1 VFLESVTVILWIL
14 FALSVSLAVWG
25 LKRRSAKVLLVAALP
40 AGVFAFF
47 FFWDPHGRLFFVWPL
62 ALLAAAVSLRWPARW
77 PGWLLLAAGV
87 ITCAVVT
94 VLMPW
99 TPLENAGLPFM
110 PEEDV
115 RTDPFDPDEEARR
128 VIAGYLQAVAAGD
141 AGALQSY
148 VWRYADTSAGRPPL
162 QKDEVQGRLAAV
174 ESQGGFGAGGLWVE
188 AYRAELVPGGPLFFT
203 LVQEPRDGTLRV
215 AAVSR
220 EPVNIHAGDAGPVD
234 AAWRED
240 AEKAVRGYFE
250 ALERR
255 DFAGAVRWVHPEWR
269 DFTAMPE
276 RELRSLR
283 LLSTG
288 FCGVYRVGRVVLFE
302 YEVEA
307 WARYPGVFTRQPYPR
322 SSGRNIYYV
331 MLAPL
336 DPPVPAE
343 WRIVCIGSGP

>member
-1 VFLESVTVILWIL
+1 MFLELLTVILWVL
-14 FALSVSLAVWG
+14 FALSFGLAVWG
-25 LKRRSAKVLLVAALP
+25 LVCRSARAVFLAVLP
-40 AGVFAFF
+40 AAIFAFF
-47 FFWDPHGRLFFVWPL
+47 FFGDPHGRLFFVWPL
-62 ALLAAAVSLRWPARW
+62 ALLGAALSLRRPGRW
-77 PGWLLLAAGV
+77 REWLLLAAG
-87 ITCAVVT
+87 IGACAGG
-94 VLMPW
+94 VLVSFHQ
-99 TPLENAGLPFM
+99 AG
-110 PEEDV
+110 DG
-115 RTDPFDPDEEARR
+115 RTQPVPGEPAEIAPFDPDEEERR

-141 AGALQSY
+141 ARALQSY
-148 VWRYADTSAGRPPL
+148 VWRYADTSAGQPPL
-162 QKDEVQGRLAAV
+162 QKGEVWERLAAV

-188 AYRAELVPGGPLFFT
+188 VYRAEMVPASLLFFT
-203 LVQEPRDGTLRV
+203 LVQEPGDGTPKV

-220 EPVNIHAGDAGPVD
+220 EPVNIHARDAGPIE
-234 AAWRED
+234 AGWRED

-255 DFAGAVRWVHPEWR
+255 DFAGAIRWVHPEWR

-307 WARYPGVFTRQPYPR
+307 WACYPGVFTRQPYPR

>member
-1 VFLESVTVILWIL
+1 MFLESVTVILWIL
-14 FALSVSLAVWG
+14 FALSVGLAVWG

-47 FFWDPHGRLFFVWPL
+47 FFWDPHGGLFFVWPL
-62 ALLAAAVSLRWPARW
+62 ALLGAALSLRWPARW
-77 PGWLLLAAGV
+77 PGWLLLAAG
-87 ITCAVVT
+87 IGACAGG
-94 VLMPW
+94 VLVSFHQ
-99 TPLENAGLPFM
+99 AGNG
-110 PEEDV
+110 
-115 RTDPFDPDEEARR
+115 RTQPVPGEPAEVAPFDPDEEARQA
-128 VIAGYLQAVAAGD
+128 IAGYLRAVAAGD
-141 AGALQSY
+141 ARALQGY
-148 VWRYADTSAGRPPL
+148 VWRYAEASADQPPL
-162 QKDEVQGRLAAV
+162 QKDEVQGRLVTV

-203 LVQEPRDGTLRV
+203 LVQEPGDGTPKV

-220 EPVNIHAGDAGPVD
+220 EPVNIHAREAGPIE
-234 AAWRED
+234 AGRED
-240 AEKAVRGYFE
+240 AEAAVRGYFE

-283 LLSTG
+283 LLSTK
-288 FCGVYRVGRVVLFE
+288 FYGVRRVGRVVLFE

-307 WARYPGVFTRQPYPR
+307 RARYPGLFTRQPYPR

-336 DPPVPAE
+336 DPQTSAA